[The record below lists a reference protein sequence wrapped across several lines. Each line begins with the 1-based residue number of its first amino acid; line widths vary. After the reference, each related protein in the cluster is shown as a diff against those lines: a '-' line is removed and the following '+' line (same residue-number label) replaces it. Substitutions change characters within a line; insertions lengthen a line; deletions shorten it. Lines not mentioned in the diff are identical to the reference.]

1 MDMWKLIKLEYRKN
15 NIKKY
20 LWGAVAAAVLLSIF
34 MFALAFLGIAN
45 DPDTGVPAATPG
57 NEVISASVELFTNM
71 GSPCIYQCDAVH
83 FYCQCL

>member
-20 LWGAVAAAVLLSIF
+20 LWGAVAAAVLLGIF

-45 DPDTGVPAATPG
+45 DPDTGVPDAAPG
-57 NEVISASVELFTNM
+57 NEVISASVELFTSRFRKH
-71 GSPCIYQCDAVH
+71 GCCIML
-83 FYCQCL
+83 FYLRPVS